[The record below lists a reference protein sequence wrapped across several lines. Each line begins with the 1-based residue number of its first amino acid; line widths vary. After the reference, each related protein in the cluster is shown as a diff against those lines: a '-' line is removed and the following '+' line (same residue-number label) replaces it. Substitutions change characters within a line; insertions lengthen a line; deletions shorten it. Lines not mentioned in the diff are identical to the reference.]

1 LHHLVLERWSR
12 GASAIHRLDPRAK
25 IVPLLVF
32 LATLAT
38 SQRALPQV
46 AALLFVLLCMVLLA
60 ARIPILAAMARATIA
75 LPFAAVF
82 AGACWISG
90 DPARGA
96 ALTVKSY
103 LSALAVVTAVAS
115 TPLPSLL
122 RGLEMLGAPLILLT
136 VAQFLYRYL
145 FVISEEAQHMRKAAS
160 ARGGGSGFA
169 GPGSRGARFH
179 AAAGALAVLFA
190 RSYGQA
196 RDIHN
201 AMLARGFT
209 GRLSTLSEPCFGR
222 RDAAF
227 AALAS
232 VAAVAARLAAE
243 RIA

>member
-1 LHHLVLERWSR
+1 MHHLVLERWSR

-38 SQRALPQV
+38 ARRALPEL
-46 AALLFVLLCMVLLA
+46 AAILFALLCCVLLA

-82 AGACWISG
+82 AAACWISG
-90 DPARGA
+90 DPVRGA
-96 ALTVKSY
+96 TLIVKSY
-103 LSALAVVTAVAS
+103 LSALAVVAAVAA
-115 TPLPSLL
+115 TPLPALL
-122 RGLEMLGAPLILLT
+122 RGMEMLGAPLLLLN
-136 VAQFLYRYL
+136 VAQFVYRYL
-145 FVISEEAQHMRKAAS
+145 FVISEEAQHMRKAAA
-160 ARGGGSGFA
+160 ARGGG
-169 GPGSRGARFH
+169 PGGAVFGARGARFR
-179 AAAGALAVLFA
+179 AAAGAMAVLFA

-196 RDIHN
+196 RDIHH

-209 GRLSTLSEPCFGR
+209 GRLLPLSEPRFRR

-227 AALAS
+227 SAMAS
-232 VAAVAARLAAE
+232 FAAVAARFAAE